1 MGQSGGQLVR
11 FVKFMWVF
19 FFCGKIRLRSIA
31 KKKKKIFFYMKTRK
45 VFHTQ
50 FTTSPPRRFH
60 LYARVPKTQLAL
72 EIWYLK
78 KSFYQQT
85 RGHLATVN
93 MSSFLLRP
101 TVRFSIESHSL
112 FWLFRLGFSDIWR
125 SCVGCHLARCFVL
138 DEKTAK
144 HAIHSRYEHENE
156 KL

>member
-19 FFCGKIRLRSIA
+19 FSVEKSDYGRSQ
-31 KKKKKIFFYMKTRK
+31 KKKEDFYMKTRK

-60 LYARVPKTQLAL
+60 LYARVPKTQLAQFDI
-72 EIWYLK
+72 EK
-78 KSFYQQT
+78 KKIISK
-85 RGHLATVN
+85 LADT
-93 MSSFLLRP
+93 LRP
-101 TVRFSIESHSL
+101 SICQAFCYVQPFDFRLNHTLL